1 MCDYKDYESETAA
14 YEFQEV
20 KHEIEDMVEELKD
33 TIFEKYGFELEYTD
47 IYLIDIFKNKFC
59 IY

>member
-1 MCDYKDYESETAA
+1 MCDYKDYETEAAA

-20 KHEIEDMVEELKD
+20 KSEIEDMVEELKD
-33 TIFEKYGFELEYTD
+33 TIYEKYGFELEYTD